1 MVERVDPVSITAG
14 STGSGH
20 CDLARTEGEVMTST
34 LARPE
39 LTASDRCDRCGAA
52 ARVRAVLPSGGELL
66 FCNHHAR
73 EHSSKLKE
81 LAADIQAS
89 EA

>member
-1 MVERVDPVSITAG
+1 MDPVSTAAG
-14 STGSGH
+14 STGSGRN
-20 CDLARTEGEVMTST
+20 DLTGTEGEVMTST
-34 LARPE
+34 LTRPE

-81 LAADIQAS
+81 LAADIQDSGA
-89 EA
+89 

>member
-1 MVERVDPVSITAG
+1 
-14 STGSGH
+14 
-20 CDLARTEGEVMTST
+20 
-34 LARPE
+34 E

-81 LAADIQAS
+81 LAASIQAS

>member
-1 MVERVDPVSITAG
+1 
-14 STGSGH
+14 
-20 CDLARTEGEVMTST
+20 MTST
-34 LARPE
+34 LAPPE

-52 ARVRAVLPSGGELL
+52 AHVRAVLPSGGELL

-73 EHSSKLKE
+73 KHSSKLKE
-81 LAADIQAS
+81 LSANIQAS

>member
-1 MVERVDPVSITAG
+1 MDPVSTTAG
-14 STGSGH
+14 STGSGRI
-20 CDLARTEGEVMTST
+20 DLTRTEGEVMTST
-34 LARPE
+34 LTRPE

-81 LAADIQAS
+81 LAADIQDSGA
-89 EA
+89 

>member
-1 MVERVDPVSITAG
+1 
-14 STGSGH
+14 
-20 CDLARTEGEVMTST
+20 MTST
-34 LARPE
+34 LTRPE

-81 LAADIQAS
+81 LAADIQGSGA
-89 EA
+89 

>member
-1 MVERVDPVSITAG
+1 MDPVSTAAG
-14 STGSGH
+14 STGSGRF
-20 CDLARTEGEVMTST
+20 DLTRTEGEVMTST
-34 LARPE
+34 LISPE
-39 LTASDRCDRCGAA
+39 LTASNRCDRCGAA

-81 LAADIQAS
+81 LAADIQDSGA
-89 EA
+89 

>member
-1 MVERVDPVSITAG
+1 
-14 STGSGH
+14 
-20 CDLARTEGEVMTST
+20 MTST
-34 LARPE
+34 LACPE
-39 LTASDRCDRCGAA
+39 LTASDRCDRCSAA

-73 EHSSKLKE
+73 KHSPKLKE

>member
-1 MVERVDPVSITAG
+1 VDPVSTAAG
-14 STGSGH
+14 STGSGRF
-20 CDLARTEGEVMTST
+20 DLTRTEGEVMTST
-34 LARPE
+34 LTRPE

-81 LAADIQAS
+81 LAADIQDSGA
-89 EA
+89 

>member
-1 MVERVDPVSITAG
+1 
-14 STGSGH
+14 
-20 CDLARTEGEVMTST
+20 MTTT
-34 LARPE
+34 LTRPE

-52 ARVRAVLPSGGELL
+52 ARVRAVLPSGGELF

-73 EHSSKLKE
+73 EHASKLKA
-81 LAADIQAS
+81 LSADIQAG

>member
-1 MVERVDPVSITAG
+1 MDPVSTAAG
-14 STGSGH
+14 STGSGRF
-20 CDLARTEGEVMTST
+20 DLTRTEGEVMTST
-34 LARPE
+34 LTRPE

-52 ARVRAVLPSGGELL
+52 ARIRAVLPSGGELL

-81 LAADIQAS
+81 LAADIQDSGA
-89 EA
+89 